1 MSSAAPSTTPPTTST
16 TPNCSSGGTGRIRHE
31 PAAKSH
37 EKPFFEARHIHP
49 LLLQKGLVLS
59 RLPEER
65 LVASEARKT
74 EPPESINQTRKS
86 SQDSRAI
93 FLKEPSKQWPKRHH
107 NQRKTHHA
115 EGNRKEKRRQ
125 KRIIEEKESVFQLV
139 DHHYRDCELNGD

>member
-1 MSSAAPSTTPPTTST
+1 MPSGAPSTTTPTTST

-74 EPPESINQTRKS
+74 EAPESIKQTPKS
-86 SQDSRAI
+86 SQASRAI
-93 FLKEPSKQWPKRHH
+93 FLKEPCNPWPKRHTH
-107 NQRKTHHA
+107 QSKTQHAQR
-115 EGNRKEKRRQ
+115 N
-125 KRIIEEKESVFQLV
+125 
-139 DHHYRDCELNGD
+139 

>member
-59 RLPEER
+59 RLPDER
-65 LVASEARKT
+65 LVASEARKNQ
-74 EPPESINQTRKS
+74 PPESINQTRES
-86 SQDSRAI
+86 SQDSRGI
-93 FLKEPSKQWPKRHH
+93 FLKKTSKQWPQCHL

-115 EGNRKEKRRQ
+115 ESKR
-125 KRIIEEKESVFQLV
+125 
-139 DHHYRDCELNGD
+139 